1 MFKNSAVYM
10 SSFMLIDHN
19 WIPLMKIIVDF
30 NDKLSVFRT
39 ILGSKNL

>member
-1 MFKNSAVYM
+1 MFKNTALYM

-19 WIPLMKIIVDF
+19 WIQLMIIAVDF

-39 ILGSKNL
+39 FLGNKNL